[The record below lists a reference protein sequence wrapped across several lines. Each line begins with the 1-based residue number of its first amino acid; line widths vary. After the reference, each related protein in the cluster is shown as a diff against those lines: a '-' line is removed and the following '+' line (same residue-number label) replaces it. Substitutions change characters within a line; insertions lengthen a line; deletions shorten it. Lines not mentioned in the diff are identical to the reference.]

1 MTGPSGSLGRTLLLV
16 TQHANDIMPQVGRVV
31 LLAKGSIVA
40 NAPKSEIL
48 TAVRLSELYGFDA
61 RVEERGGWHLS
72 WWEDE

>member
-61 RVEERGGWHLS
+61 RVGERGGWYRL